1 MKIFQINVT
10 ANRGST
16 GRIAEEIG
24 RCIIG
29 KGWKSYIAY
38 GRGEQPSSSTTYRI
52 GCNSD
57 ILMNAFAARL
67 FDNDGFGKRKPT
79 EQLVEY
85 IKEINPDIIHLHNL
99 HGYYLNLDILF
110 KYLIASRT
118 PIIWTLHDCWSFTGH
133 CAYFD
138 FVGCTR
144 WMTGCYSCP
153 EKHSYPKSLL
163 LDRSLENYTHKKEL
177 ISQLNIL
184 RIVTPSSW
192 LADLVRDS
200 FLKIFPVAVINNGV
214 NLKQFYPRST
224 DGLLE
229 RYRLGNRK
237 VVLGV
242 ASIWNERK
250 GLKYLVGLIDYL
262 PADAYQ
268 IIIIGVTKAQKKRL
282 PPEILGI
289 ERTESIDELAQFYS
303 LADVYVN
310 PTLEDN
316 FPTTNLEALACGT
329 PVVTFKTGGSV
340 EAIGKEQPCGAI
352 VDVKS
357 VPALADAV
365 KLITTKDIT
374 VLRKMC
380 IERANR
386 YYDASARFKEYLNI
400 YDDILC
406 K

>member
-1 MKIFQINVT
+1 MPTLLQINTVC
-10 ANRGST
+10 NSGST
-16 GRIAEEIG
+16 GRIAEEIANLV
-24 RCIIG
+24 IQ

-38 GRGEQPSSSTTYRI
+38 GRGRQPSSTSMIYHI
-52 GCNSD
+52 GRDQDLFINV
-57 ILMNAFAARL
+57 FAARL
-67 FDNDGFGKRKPT
+67 FDNDGFVRRKPT

-85 IKEINPDIIHLHNL
+85 IKKIRPDIIHFHNL
-99 HGYYLNLDILF
+99 HGYYLNLDVLF
-110 KYLIASRT
+110 KYLITSRT

-224 DGLLE
+224 GGLLE

-250 GLKYLVGLIDYL
+250 GLKYLVRLIDYL

-365 KLITTKDIT
+365 KLITTKNIA
-374 VLRKMC
+374 VLRKM
-380 IERANR
+380 
-386 YYDASARFKEYLNI
+386 
-400 YDDILC
+400 
-406 K
+406 